1 MLCRIRL
8 RRRPPNDWPM
18 CRRSGRGGLETGEAW
33 AVGTIG
39 LLGTPDV
46 VMSHA
51 FAPTGVRN
59 DVGFSGIWLTDGM
72 TLSAG
77 PTFEASSACAG
88 DALPTRSLSHRRAPR
103 KWGEAR

>member
-1 MLCRIRL
+1 
-8 RRRPPNDWPM
+8 M

-72 TLSAG
+72 
-77 PTFEASSACAG
+77 
-88 DALPTRSLSHRRAPR
+88 
-103 KWGEAR
+103 